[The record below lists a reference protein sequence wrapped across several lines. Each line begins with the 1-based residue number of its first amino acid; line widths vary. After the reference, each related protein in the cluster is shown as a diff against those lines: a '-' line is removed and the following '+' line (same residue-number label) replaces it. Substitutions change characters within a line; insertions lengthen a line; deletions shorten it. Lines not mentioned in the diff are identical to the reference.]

1 MSIESQTPQFGNETQ
16 TPAVE
21 VSQTERNL
29 NELVPILAHGLVRR
43 IEQKGFSGKIRV
55 SSMAGEDWGVAKSR
69 DNTTDI
75 PNIIIYPRGCLTGD
89 KKVVNAQL
97 RHEIGNLNYPIEG
110 DLNNLKSWCEE
121 NNISPIL
128 LTSLVESVQEA
139 SVNYMEMRN
148 SHSDSPEENFRAL
161 YEQDIDTARIVEN
174 ISKSSPYKQAVD
186 VSLLYSLSQ
195 VDLIPD
201 EQFEQALADSHEE
214 VQAAFDKQTLSVLSQ
229 AVKMSV
235 PKKKIQLIKE
245 YVWPK
250 LSGLVALSSTDDL
263 KKGGA
268 IKKDEQNQE
277 VSADEGLNES
287 LVAKMDEMKKK
298 LEEMKDQMKKAKQ
311 RPKSGS
317 EKKESDQAQK
327 SKKSE
332 RERPSQKDI
341 SSKEMS
347 EQKAIKKQ
355 LEESLNDRLQDLKEE
370 ISELQKKPQEEQI
383 KPESMED
390 IAQEADKMQAQ
401 TEESLQ
407 ESREQL
413 SPEDF
418 EKMQE
423 LMEELKELEDVAKN
437 LSNTELPEED
447 IEEEDES
454 MTYNIKEYGI
464 NEQELDQEQLELLE
478 KTRYFTKETSKTYR
492 KVMRLLMSAYQKRN
506 PNFKQ
511 SMVDKLKERGH
522 DLPQFSIYSSE
533 SGSNFLRSNEELGL
547 EGVEDDNF
555 LLNFNLPKP
564 FGKFW
569 YKGGDGKKSQPV
581 RDGEIE
587 WGDFYR
593 KSMPV
598 IWNATDRAV
607 SSGLYLD
614 RLNSFGQHD
623 YKKYYYL
630 WETLKYQA
638 PEYDFDQE
646 DSEESGNDQEPSESE
661 QGEEQGQDGQ
671 SGEGAEQGD
680 SQESADGG
688 QEQDDSGQGNE
699 GGGEQGGEGGSDGV
713 GAGAG
718 TGGEGSGPGDF
729 SPEQMKDFLSQME
742 QMIEDAKNEAEQSG
756 ELSSQ
761 TQEAIDQLLDQFS
774 QMQDGLDGGQSPQEL
789 SEQMSE
795 SMQGMSDAMESMEA
809 DMQGEVQGE
818 GQGEEGVGEQ
828 EGGGGPAGEGEGE
841 GGSEGESSEGE
852 PGEQSHDQFQ
862 KGGKNQDRNIDSLF
876 SQPNEELLKQLQDS
890 ESLVGSKFS
899 AKDES
904 GNFIEKDLSES
915 IKDDFNTQSESTNKD
930 NSHQLETLEDIK
942 RQQQSKM
949 EEMYREM
956 SGLDGQ
962 ALKVYVE
969 YMEDT
974 KDFSHDLTDFFID
987 KFDLD
992 KDYVYEKNQRRGA
1005 RLQRGFTKNI
1015 LGTKGRNTVIDPRS
1029 FERKRPPEK
1038 PQFAWSL
1045 IIDNSGSCSGEIIEQ
1060 QKKLAVALVEVAK
1073 KLDIPLEIVT
1083 FGGPD
1088 EFTFL
1093 KSFEQDVAGDDLQK
1107 MVLLNADQGTP
1118 DVVTLDATCASME
1131 RFSDKFQRSYNFIYF
1146 MTDGQSGSGSIQ
1158 EVLKKYKRDMV
1169 ITGIGLAGAAQTI
1182 SETWGK
1188 NAVAV
1193 PDVNKLSE
1201 SFIRKIEDQID
1212 QTFD

>member
-1 MSIESQTPQFGNETQ
+1 MSIESQTPQFGNEIP
-16 TPAVE
+16 TPVVE

-55 SSMAGEDWGVAKSR
+55 SSMAGDDWGVAKSK

-75 PNIIIYPRGCLTGD
+75 PNIIIYPRDCLTGD

-97 RHEIGNLNYPIEG
+97 RHEIGNLNYPIESG
-110 DLNNLKSWCEE
+110 LNDLKGWCQE

-161 YEQDIDTARIVEN
+161 YEQDIDTAKIVDS
-174 ISKSSPYKQAVD
+174 ISGSSPYKQAVD
-186 VSLLYSLSQ
+186 ISLLYSLSQ
-195 VDLIPD
+195 VDLIPN
-201 EQFEQALADSHEE
+201 EQFEQALANSHPA
-214 VQAAFDKQTLSVLSQ
+214 VQEAFDKQTQSVITQ
-229 AVKMSV
+229 AVRMSV

-245 YVWPK
+245 HVWPR
-250 LSGLVALSSTDDL
+250 LSGLVALSSTEDL

-268 IKKDEQNQE
+268 IKKVNNKQE
-277 VSADEGLNES
+277 VSTDKSLNELS
-287 LVAKMDEMKKK
+287 QAKMDELKQR
-298 LEEMKDQMKKAKQ
+298 LEEMKKQMKKAKQ
-311 RPKSGS
+311 EPRSGFQ
-317 EKKESDQAQK
+317 KKESNQFQK
-327 SKKSE
+327 LKKPE

-341 SSKEMS
+341 SSEDKN
-347 EQKAIKKQ
+347 EQEEIKKQ
-355 LEESLNDRLQDLKEE
+355 LEESLNDRLQDLKDE
-370 ISELQKKPQEEQI
+370 ISELQKKPQEEKQA

-390 IAQEADKMQAQ
+390 IVQEADKIQSQ

-407 ESREQL
+407 ESQEQL
-413 SPEDF
+413 SSEDF

-423 LMEELKELEDVAKN
+423 LMQELQELEEVAKS
-437 LSNTELPEED
+437 LSETEFPEED
-447 IEEEDES
+447 IEEEDEP
-454 MTYNIKEYGI
+454 MIYNIKEYGI
-464 NEQELDQEQLELLE
+464 DEGALEQEQLELLE
-478 KTRYFTKETSKTYR
+478 KIRDFAKETSKIYR
-492 KVMRLLMSAYQKRN
+492 KVMRLLMSSYQKRN
-506 PNFKQ
+506 PKFTSK
-511 SMVDKLKERGH
+511 MVSKLKERGY
-522 DLPQFSIYSSE
+522 DLPRFSIYSSE
-533 SGSNFLRSNEELGL
+533 LGSNFLSSNEELGL
-547 EGVEDDNF
+547 EGIEDDNF

-581 RDGEIE
+581 REGEIE

-598 IWNATDRAV
+598 IWNATDKAV

-630 WETLKYQA
+630 WEALKYQT
-638 PEYDFDQE
+638 PEYESDQEYSEKSDEDQE
-646 DSEESGNDQEPSESE
+646 DSESE
-661 QGEEQGQDGQ
+661 QDGEQGQDSQ
-671 SGEGAEQGD
+671 SGESGEQGD
-680 SQESADGG
+680 AQDPDGGG
-688 QEQDDSGQGNE
+688 QEGSGGAE
-699 GGGEQGGEGGSDGV
+699 S

-718 TGGEGSGPGDF
+718 GESGELGDF

-742 QMIEDAKNEAEQSG
+742 QMIEDAKKEAEQSG
-756 ELSSQ
+756 GLSSQ
-761 TQEAIDQLLDQFS
+761 TQEAIDQLLEQFL
-774 QMQDGLDGGQSPQEL
+774 QMQEGIESGQSPQEL
-789 SEQMSE
+789 SEQMSDAME
-795 SMQGMSDAMESMEA
+795 GMSDAMESLEGETQE
-809 DMQGEVQGE
+809 QG
-818 GQGEEGVGEQ
+818 
-828 EGGGGPAGEGEGE
+828 EGGGGPAGDEEGE

-876 SQPNEELLKQLQDS
+876 SQPNEDLLKQLQES
-890 ESLVGSKFS
+890 ESMIGSKFS

-904 GNFIEKDLSES
+904 GNFIEKDLSDL
-915 IKDDFNTQSESTNKD
+915 IKDNFNTQSESINQD
-930 NSHQLETLEDIK
+930 NSRQLETLEDIK

-949 EEMYREM
+949 EAMYREM

-962 ALKVYVE
+962 ALKVYVD

-974 KDFSHDLTDFFID
+974 KEFSRDLIDFFID

-1015 LGTKGRNTVIDPRS
+1015 LGTKGINVVIDPRS

-1060 QKKLAVALVEVAK
+1060 QKKLAVALIEVAK
-1073 KLDIPLEIVT
+1073 KLNIPLEIVT
-1083 FGGPD
+1083 FGD
-1088 EFTFL
+1088 FNKFTFL

-1107 MVLLNADQGTP
+1107 IVLLNADQGTP
-1118 DVVTLDATCASME
+1118 DVITLDAACASME

-1158 EVLKKYKRDMV
+1158 EVIKKYKRDMV
-1169 ITGIGLAGAAQTI
+1169 ITGIGLAGAANTI
-1182 SETWGK
+1182 SETWGN
-1188 NAVAV
+1188 NAISV
-1193 PDVNKLSE
+1193 PDVDKLSE
-1201 SFIRKIEDQID
+1201 VFIKKIEDQID